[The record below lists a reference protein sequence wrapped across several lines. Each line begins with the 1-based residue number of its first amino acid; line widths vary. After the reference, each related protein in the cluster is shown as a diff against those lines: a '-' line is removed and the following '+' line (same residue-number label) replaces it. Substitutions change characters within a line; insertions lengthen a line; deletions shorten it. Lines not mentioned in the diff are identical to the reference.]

1 MKLYICWG
9 TFGSPRPGGHPC
21 KNAHD
26 ALKEA
31 GYDPEV
37 VKSYGLGVLPDFMNQ
52 TSGRKE
58 VKRLTGK
65 TWVPALVTDDDQVI
79 QGSKEIAAWAKQ
91 NPATQPAATQPA

>member
-26 ALKEA
+26 ALTEA
-31 GYDPEV
+31 GHNPEV

-58 VKRLTGK
+58 VKKLTGN
-65 TWVPALVTDDDQVI
+65 TWVPLLVTDDDQVI

-91 NPATQPAATQPA
+91 NPATQPSATQLA

>member
-31 GYDPEV
+31 GYNPEV
-37 VKSYGLGVLPDFMNQ
+37 IKSYGLGILPDFMNQ

-58 VKRLTGK
+58 VKRLTGNN
-65 TWVPALVTDDDQVI
+65 WVPLLVTDDDQVV

-91 NPATQPAATQPA
+91 NPAGQPASTQPA